1 MLMFIGT
8 LTVVYLVPGPDMIVV
23 LQAGASRQK
32 GRAAAT
38 VAGLAAART
47 LHILAA
53 TLGLAALLEASPL
66 AYDIVRLV
74 GAAYIAYV
82 GIQLLRAPSLLPAV
96 EAGDPEHGAEP
107 AAFRAGFRR
116 GVLTNLLNP
125 KALLFCSMLLPQF
138 VVPEA
143 GPFWLQLLALGAVTV
158 VTGLVFDSMVALA
171 GQQIAGKL
179 AGNPR
184 IQAVQKWLFGSLLI
198 GFGARLA
205 LD

>member
-1 MLMFIGT
+1 MLVFIGT

-53 TLGLAALLEASPL
+53 TLGLAALLETSPL

-96 EAGDPEHGAEP
+96 EGGHPEQ
-107 AAFRAGFRR
+107 AAAWAGFRR

-138 VVPEA
+138 VDPQA
-143 GPFWLQLLALGAVTV
+143 GPFWLQLLALGGVTV

-171 GQQIAGKL
+171 GQQIAGRL
-179 AGNPR
+179 TGNPR
-184 IQAVQKWLFGSLLI
+184 VQAIQKWLFGSLLI